1 MSIIA
6 TPMGYVMEYI
16 YNLLQNY
23 GYSIIAF
30 ALVAKVLMLPLSI
43 KQKKS
48 MIVTQRIN
56 PKLQELQK
64 KYANNQEKYSQE
76 VQKLYDEYGASPMG
90 GCGTMLLT
98 FPIMIGLY
106 YVVTQPLTYFMHV
119 PADAIAQMAEMF
131 DISTKVYAHQ
141 LSIGGMFAEHFD
153 ELHAICSSIIPVDFT
168 FFGIDLTVTP
178 SFKEFSVLWIIPI
191 LSAVTSWGYSH
202 VTNTMNQVVSG
213 QAAAGDEKTQQMNKT
228 MTLLMPLMSGYFGF
242 ILPAAVGIYWIANN
256 LFMCVQDVILTSY
269 CLKQEKKE
277 QELYK
282 TGGKKLK

>member
-23 GYSIIAF
+23 GYSVIAF
-30 ALVAKVLMLPLSI
+30 ALLAKIILLPLSI

-48 MIVTQRIN
+48 MIVTQRLN

-76 VQKLYDEYGASPMG
+76 AQKLYDEYGASPMG
-90 GCGTMLLT
+90 GCGTTLLT

-106 YVVTQPLTYFMHV
+106 YVVTQPLTYFMHA
-119 PADAIAQMAEMF
+119 PADQIAQMAEMF
-131 DISTKVYAHQ
+131 DISTRVNGYQ
-141 LSIGGMFAEHFD
+141 LSICGLFAEHFD
-153 ELHAICSSIIPVDFT
+153 QLKAVCSAIFPVDFT
-168 FFGIDLTVTP
+168 FFGLDLTATP
-178 SFKEFSVLWIIPI
+178 SFKEFSVLWIIPV
-191 LSAVTSWGYSH
+191 LSALTAWGYSH
-202 VTNTMNQVVSG
+202 VANTMNQVVAG
-213 QAAAGDEKTQQMNKT
+213 APAGDEKAQQMNKT
-228 MTLLMPLMSGYFGF
+228 MTLMMPLMSGYFGF